1 MNTKTPECY
10 TTDTQ
15 ARCLRVE
22 MTTTRLL
29 VLPLDQFVFAE
40 LDGDGKEQK
49 LRLVFATHEV
59 LISGHAL
66 RRIETA
72 IYGYAVLLSTVLQ
85 KIFGLGLDPTFGIGH
100 VARERSTPLAYD
112 LMEPF
117 RPCVDWRV
125 IQWMKQQRAKEI
137 QPGQNSDGTEGIYE
151 VTKEYRK
158 WVTGFPLVR
167 ADYLDL
173 TLEIQGVIEG
183 VVRGFRRAVVE
194 NQPRHYKPWTPRN
207 TKWAGSS

>member
-22 MTTTRLL
+22 MTATRLL

-59 LISGHAL
+59 LISGYAL

-72 IYGYAVLLSTVLQ
+72 ICRLELS
-85 KIFGLGLDPTFGIGH
+85 GI
-100 VARERSTPLAYD
+100 
-112 LMEPF
+112 
-117 RPCVDWRV
+117 
-125 IQWMKQQRAKEI
+125 MKLPEKYHALI
-137 QPGQNSDGTEGIYE
+137 
-151 VTKEYRK
+151 
-158 WVTGFPLVR
+158 
-167 ADYLDL
+167 A
-173 TLEIQGVIEG
+173 
-183 VVRGFRRAVVE
+183 E
-194 NQPRHYKPWTPRN
+194 NQPRIRDIVVTENKPTDFQPQASLN
-207 TKWAGSS
+207 

>member
-22 MTTTRLL
+22 TTATRLL

-59 LISGHAL
+59 LISGHVL

-72 IYGYAVLLSTVLQ
+72 ICRLELS
-85 KIFGLGLDPTFGIGH
+85 GI
-100 VARERSTPLAYD
+100 
-112 LMEPF
+112 
-117 RPCVDWRV
+117 
-125 IQWMKQQRAKEI
+125 MKLPEKYHALI
-137 QPGQNSDGTEGIYE
+137 
-151 VTKEYRK
+151 
-158 WVTGFPLVR
+158 
-167 ADYLDL
+167 A
-173 TLEIQGVIEG
+173 
-183 VVRGFRRAVVE
+183 E
-194 NQPRHYKPWTPRN
+194 NQPKIREIVVTESKAADSQPQASLN
-207 TKWAGSS
+207 